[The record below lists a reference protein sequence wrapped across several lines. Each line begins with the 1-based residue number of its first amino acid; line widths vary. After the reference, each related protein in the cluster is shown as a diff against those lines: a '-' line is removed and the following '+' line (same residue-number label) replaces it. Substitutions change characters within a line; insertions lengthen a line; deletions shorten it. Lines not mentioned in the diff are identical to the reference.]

1 MYYACTHAHVS
12 VSSKWLEVGSS
23 EVSPVLVVAEA
34 LDWGRHGRIRLRI
47 GQRSRSSAVKDH
59 ASGLYGIVELSETGM
74 QQWMVGSWGNPES
87 ALPDRDH
94 PSRLTCTS

>member
-1 MYYACTHAHVS
+1 MRLA
-12 VSSKWLEVGSS
+12 L
-23 EVSPVLVVAEA
+23 SPVLVVAEV

-47 GQRSRSSAVKDH
+47 GQRSRLSTIKDQVSDLH
-59 ASGLYGIVELSETGM
+59 GIVELSEAGM

-94 PSRLTCTS
+94 PSSLTCTS

>member
-1 MYYACTHAHVS
+1 MRLA
-12 VSSKWLEVGSS
+12 L
-23 EVSPVLVVAEA
+23 SPVLVVAEV
-34 LDWGRHGRIRLRI
+34 LGWGRQGGIRLRI
-47 GQRSRSSAVKDH
+47 GQRSKLSAVKDH
-59 ASGLYGIVELSETGM
+59 ASDVYSIVELSEAGM